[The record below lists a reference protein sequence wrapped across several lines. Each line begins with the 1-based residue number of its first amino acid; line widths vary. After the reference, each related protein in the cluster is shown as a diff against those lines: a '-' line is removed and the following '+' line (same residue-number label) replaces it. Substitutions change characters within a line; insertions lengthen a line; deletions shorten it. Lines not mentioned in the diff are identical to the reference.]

1 MPITSIRQRF
11 GIFFIV
17 ELRKLSAVF
26 RSLCIFVRVI
36 ASSGRP
42 NVSVLRVF
50 TSMKTNCGCGVDR
63 SIAIMS
69 ISPYLQW

>member
-26 RSLCIFVRVI
+26 RSLCIFVLVI

-42 NVSVLRVF
+42 NATVVRVF
-50 TSMKTNCGCGVDR
+50 TSINTNCCCGIDR